1 MCLRVKNKPN
11 LTYHISQE
19 YLLSGTSN
27 TEFGALER
35 CESFEQKLLERF
47 HMRPRSLNSVK
58 RSILHVRLGRNE

>member
-27 TEFGALER
+27 TGFGALDR
-35 CESFEQKLLERF
+35 CEPFEQPLLERF
-47 HMRPRSLNSVK
+47 HMRPRFLISVK
-58 RSILHVRLGRNE
+58 R